1 MSDTDFPIR
10 TIFRFR
16 FAAGVDMAEVKEAM
30 DLAVLAVES
39 LRGTAELRLDA
50 PRSGD
55 DELRAVAID
64 ASFDA
69 GRDVAKV
76 FVALCQREFGAG
88 GFRIDR
94 ILSRGDVIIG
104 ATGSKA

>member
-1 MSDTDFPIR
+1 MHDTDFPIR

-30 DLAVLAVES
+30 ELAVLAVES
-39 LRGTAELRLDA
+39 LRGTPELRLDA

-55 DELRAVAID
+55 DDLRAVAID
-64 ASFDA
+64 GSFGA

-76 FVALCQREFGAG
+76 FVALCQREFGAER
-88 GFRIDR
+88 FRIDR
-94 ILSRGDVIIG
+94 ILSRGDVVIG
-104 ATGSKA
+104 AAGGKA